1 MTAPAQP
8 SASQPQRLRV
18 AHLDPRGPTD
28 FALRPA
34 AEARAAIAAE
44 LNILALPGLAFEGRI
59 RAEGGQAWAL
69 SGRLTAQVVQSCV
82 VTLKPVKT
90 RIEEDV
96 RRLYSPHLRDP
107 EGDEVEMPDET
118 LEPLGQFIDLSAV
131 MIEEL
136 ALSLPD
142 YPRAQGAELT
152 PDARDDDGRPE
163 TRRPF
168 EGLDR
173 LMRGDGDVQG

>member
-44 LNILALPGLAFEGRI
+44 LNILALPRLAFEGRI

-96 RRLYSPHLRDP
+96 RRLYSPQLRDP

-118 LEPLGQFIDLSAV
+118 LEPLGQFIDYYKGEWVGVTATGSIVRSEWGLGFGAPITSDEV
-131 MIEEL
+131 EL
-136 ALSLPD
+136 FIS
-142 YPRAQGAELT
+142 AELKKN
-152 PDARDDDGRPE
+152 
-163 TRRPF
+163 
-168 EGLDR
+168 
-173 LMRGDGDVQG
+173 